1 MKILHPNQHSIRFIH
16 SFNLVFPLRL
26 KSPSPDFSV
35 CWVLQC
41 ITVLKRDLIR
51 EVHRTIPL
59 LDINEFYLNENEN
72 MESHYIIILPYSI

>member
-51 EVHRTIPL
+51 EVHRTIRL
-59 LDINEFYLNENEN
+59 LDINEF
-72 MESHYIIILPYSI
+72 